1 MPLPPLQLNST
12 KSADQKTTL
21 LHFLASTIEKKFP
34 DVLTFGAELRSVEG
48 ASRGVWVC
56 QWVCGCV
63 SGSVGTFVCVCV
75 CLRACECE
83 YMLLKQ
89 AGVEP
94 VGLDTIHVP
103 CSLCTSV

>member
-56 QWVCGCV
+56 QWECGYICV
-63 SGSVGTFVCVCV
+63 RLCMF
-75 CLRACECE
+75 AC
-83 YMLLKQ
+83 M
-89 AGVEP
+89 
-94 VGLDTIHVP
+94 
-103 CSLCTSV
+103 